1 MSSRL
6 SIFKTK
12 SFYILFRSIPLSS
25 SYLKRWKKKLKVKK
39 VKEENTLAAQ
49 MNNRRPT
56 KNEELMKSTMVYIRI
71 YVIRY
76 TFINNI
82 FYYYKKLQKRF
93 YGRITKFYRNSI
105 RFLQIKKPQETEFQK
120 LKKFLVIKK
129 IMTIILLTQNS

>member
-1 MSSRL
+1 MQKGCEISSRL

-56 KNEELMKSTMVYIRI
+56 KNEELIKSAMVYIRI

-82 FYYYKKLQKRF
+82 FYYYKKL
-93 YGRITKFYRNSI
+93 
-105 RFLQIKKPQETEFQK
+105 
-120 LKKFLVIKK
+120 
-129 IMTIILLTQNS
+129 